1 MADFKGGRGKKAGYE
16 TQMYRIPTPLRPV
29 VEAMGLQFRLLWDGL
44 SDPQGEKLISRIQA
58 AIPDS
63 EQIGCSNGKNLIS
76 DNEDYQKQISS
87 LQTQVKM
94 LGADADRYH
103 FELSKAKDEIDF
115 LCIQL
120 EDKDRKAVKWYDKVV
135 EAEAELERLRTQPQ
149 SQPAVNPEVIALLQE
164 ALKLPANTGGK
175 IKEKIKSALALI

>member
-29 VEAMGLQFRLLWDGL
+29 VEAMGLQFRLLWDGI
-44 SDPQGEKLISRIQA
+44 SDPKGEKLISRIQA
-58 AIPDS
+58 AIPDP
-63 EQIGCSNGKNLIS
+63 EQIGGGNGQNLMS
-76 DNEDYQKQISS
+76 DNEDCQKQISS
-87 LQTQVKM
+87 LRAQVKS

-103 FELSKAKDEIDF
+103 SELSKAKDDIDF
-115 LCIQL
+115 LRIEL
-120 EDKDRKAVKWYDKVV
+120 VDKERKADKWYDKFV
-135 EAEAELERLRTQPQ
+135 ETEAELERLRTQSQ
-149 SQPAVNPEVIALLQE
+149 SKPAVKPEAIALLQE